1 MEATMQRTM
10 TLAMLLIVATAPAA
24 LAADSWTADTAH
36 SEVTFKIRHLMSKVT
51 GRFDTFDATV
61 TTDFE
66 NLARSSVRFEIDAAS
81 INTNNSDR
89 DNHLRSPDFF
99 DVANH
104 PKITFES
111 SKITKT
117 GDSSFDVTG
126 TLTMRGVAKQITIPV
141 SFLGAAQD
149 PWGNTKAGFELGTS
163 LDRKDYGVSW
173 NKALDTGG
181 ILLGDDVEIAV
192 NLQVKKQ

>member
-1 MEATMQRTM
+1 MKRMM
-10 TLAMLLIVATAPAA
+10 TLAMLLT
-24 LAADSWTADTAH
+24 LAAGGTAFAADTWTTDAAH

-51 GRFDTFDATV
+51 GRFDTFNGTI
-61 TTDFE
+61 TTDFA
-66 NLARSSVRFEIDAAS
+66 NLANSSVRFEIDAAS
-81 INTNNSDR
+81 INTNNEDR
-89 DNHLRSPDFF
+89 DKHLRSPDFF

-111 SKITKT
+111 SAITKT

-126 TLTMRGVAKQITIPV
+126 TLTMRGVAKTITIPV
-141 SFLGAAQD
+141 AFLGAAQD

-181 ILLGDDVEIAV
+181 ILLGDDVEIAI
-192 NLQVKKQ
+192 NLQAAKQ